1 MNSQNKEKPR
11 YGFVAIRYFAITGL
25 IGLIALVG
33 SLIAFMFRILA
44 PPMNLVFLLVG
55 IPVAYICLHISL
67 SYIPLYFRLLR
78 PPRIPGVWTSIVK
91 AMNFSGE
98 VSILDVGCGTGMV
111 SISLARQLP
120 QAHVTG
126 IDLFHGVSGHSPIQP
141 TRNAQLENVADRV
154 SFRQG
159 NLLKIPFPDSSF
171 DLVTAGSVLHEL
183 HGDELRLQSLREIM
197 RVLKPG
203 GKFISVEMLRDRRM
217 KVAFLL
223 FSCVWMSKMYWKVLH
238 EQAGFINQKVEEY
251 TRFLNLGVFICE
263 KSSKIN

>member
-1 MNSQNKEKPR
+1 M
-11 YGFVAIRYFAITGL
+11 
-25 IGLIALVG
+25 
-33 SLIAFMFRILA
+33 
-44 PPMNLVFLLVG
+44 
-55 IPVAYICLHISL
+55 
-67 SYIPLYFRLLR
+67 
-78 PPRIPGVWTSIVK
+78 WTSIIK

-111 SISLARQLP
+111 SISLAHQLP

-223 FSCVWMSKMYWKVLH
+223 FSRVWMSKMYWKVLH

>member
-1 MNSQNKEKPR
+1 M
-11 YGFVAIRYFAITGL
+11 
-25 IGLIALVG
+25 
-33 SLIAFMFRILA
+33 
-44 PPMNLVFLLVG
+44 
-55 IPVAYICLHISL
+55 
-67 SYIPLYFRLLR
+67 
-78 PPRIPGVWTSIVK
+78 WTSIVK

-111 SISLARQLP
+111 SISLAHQLP

-171 DLVTAGSVLHEL
+171 DLVTAGSVLHEF